1 MLVGIGWFPLELHTP
16 AGPIGDCCT
25 PIADRLL
32 LEAML
37 LLLLHGAT
45 AMESFTTDAG
55 MRIWVEYPDMSG
67 ASEGVPL
74 VVFLHG
80 TTVDPSPTQGLTH
93 GTQGVVDAGFA
104 FAVLEWPHWDG
115 ADQVGY
121 PASTFT
127 GNFTVPYYCDTV
139 ADKAVQLFGHA
150 ETTSLS
156 VLCALENIDC
166 SKGVGV
172 AGYSQGAAIGS
183 RAAMNDDR
191 VTAFLGVGL
200 NTIFLYTDD
209 GAAEATCFRDATL
222 PPSARRYLNGGDDVN
237 WAAGNIAQFPAV
249 IGGPFGMEPQEN
261 LDVGKYSLKAMSGYD
276 CGDQLDC
283 LQSDGSG
290 YFIVPGTSHEA
301 IYPFSG
307 SSSGSYGPMMNG
319 FEWLMG
325 RAVTDTP
332 GCPCPEGSR
341 RKLLFGSMPQ
351 STCCAF

>member
-1 MLVGIGWFPLELHTP
+1 MG
-16 AGPIGDCCT
+16 
-25 PIADRLL
+25 
-32 LEAML
+32 
-37 LLLLHGAT
+37 
-45 AMESFTTDAG
+45 
-55 MRIWVEYPDMSG
+55 
-67 ASEGVPL
+67 
-74 VVFLHG
+74 
-80 TTVDPSPTQGLTH
+80 
-93 GTQGVVDAGFA
+93 
-104 FAVLEWPHWDG
+104 
-115 ADQVGY
+115 
-121 PASTFT
+121 
-127 GNFTVPYYCDTV
+127 YYCDTV

-261 LDVGKYSLKAMSGYD
+261 LDVGKYSLMPCRATTAAISSTA
-276 CGDQLDC
+276 CN
-283 LQSDGSG
+283 
-290 YFIVPGTSHEA
+290 PTAPATSSCRAHLTK
-301 IYPFSG
+301 PF
-307 SSSGSYGPMMNG
+307 
-319 FEWLMG
+319 
-325 RAVTDTP
+325 T
-332 GCPCPEGSR
+332 
-341 RKLLFGSMPQ
+341 
-351 STCCAF
+351 